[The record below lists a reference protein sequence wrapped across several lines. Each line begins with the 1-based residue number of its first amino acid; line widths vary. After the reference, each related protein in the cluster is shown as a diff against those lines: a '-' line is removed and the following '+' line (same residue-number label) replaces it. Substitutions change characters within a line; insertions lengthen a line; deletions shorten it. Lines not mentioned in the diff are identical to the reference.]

1 MLLDQIFKSILII
14 LKKKISFI
22 QSLARNCFVSE
33 HLITL
38 TTWWPPSRQ
47 SWMLPVTGCG
57 SRDLAWRHTA
67 QAPSNRWSNWVE
79 GFNTNNDVPY
89 PPNGHSGNIISIKDV
104 IKSSLGESIIPNKQ
118 RLSVQFPVSR
128 ARLVVVLRDIRRT
141 GESPQVTF
149 RPQSL
154 TTLHQQ
160 ENSLLRILS

>member
-1 MLLDQIFKSILII
+1 MYSLYSTNNKCLLLST
-14 LKKKISFI
+14 
-22 QSLARNCFVSE
+22 NTE
-33 HLITL
+33 TL
-38 TTWWPPSRQ
+38 TCLS
-47 SWMLPVTGCG
+47 GCG
-57 SRDLAWRHTA
+57 SRELARRYSGPA
-67 QAPSNRWSNWVE
+67 QPTRWYNWVE